1 MEQPQV
7 DLNPQQ
13 IQAAGQA
20 GVTLLTTPGAVNVP
34 GPMAVSGVAQV
45 LLQLLMA
52 IAKQEVMVINV
63 PVKMADAPP
72 PAEPPNK
79 QVADAV
85 ATAVESSGNSEEA
98 PAGKE

>member
-1 MEQPQV
+1 MEQQKV

-13 IQAAGQA
+13 VQMAANA
-20 GVTLLTTPGAVNVP
+20 GLTLLNTPGAVNVP
-34 GPMAVSGVAQV
+34 GPMAISGTVRV
-45 LLQLLMA
+45 LSQLLLA
-52 IAKQEVMVINV
+52 IVNQEVMVINV
-63 PVKMADAPP
+63 PPQLVDAPP